1 MFYKIFFPSDRD
13 VMYVQTVHYVHTLA
27 SQSQRWDAAAMYGE
41 TILPAFRSADK
52 ILKYFCHLQIFSPQ
66 TLLRAQHGR
75 GGGAAG
81 AAGPGAG

>member
-1 MFYKIFFPSDRD
+1 
-13 VMYVQTVHYVHTLA
+13 MYVQTVHYVHTLA

-41 TILPAFRSADK
+41 TILPAFRSGDSSQIFLVIFK
-52 ILKYFCHLQIFSPQ
+52 IFSPQ
-66 TLLRAQHGR
+66 TLLRTQHGR